1 MHAEHLVG
9 LLAGQN
15 LHEAFGLLV
24 GLDATVRRER
34 VPADLV
40 GEGAT
45 SLSTP

>member
-1 MHAEHLVG
+1 MHAEHPVGVLV
-9 LLAGQN
+9 GQN

-24 GLDATVRRER
+24 GLGATVRRGR
-34 VPADLV
+34 NLVDLV